1 MKETVRIG
9 CGAGFWGD
17 SPEGPKQLVR
27 RGGIDYL
34 VLDYL
39 AEITMSILARMKA
52 KNPDLGYATDF
63 VGAVMK
69 PLAREIAE
77 KRIRVVT
84 NAGGVNP
91 EACGRALEA
100 VFRDAGVDLKVAVV
114 KGDDLSD
121 RLDRFREAD
130 VREMFSGA
138 PLPERMASVNAYLG
152 AFPIAAALDAGAD
165 VVVTG
170 RCVDSAVTLGPL
182 IHEFG
187 WTPTD
192 FDRLSAGSLAGHV
205 LECGAQVTGGIFTD
219 WRSVADG
226 WDDMGFPIAEC
237 GADGGFVVTKPE
249 GTGGI
254 VSTATVAEQIVYEVG
269 DPAAYVLPDV
279 ACDWSGVHLEQV
291 GPDRVRVSGARGRAP
306 TPSYK
311 VSATYADGYRA
322 TVTMMIAGREA
333 AAKAEAVG
341 RAILARCRRLMAEAG
356 FADFA
361 ETSIEV
367 LGAESS
373 YGAASRARRTREVIL
388 KIGVRHHSRDAL
400 QIFAREIYPAATA
413 MAQGL
418 TGFAGGRPEP
428 QPVIRL
434 FSFLADK
441 ADIPVS
447 VSAST
452 GEEMPVARLPAQRRT
467 RRAARPPLAAERAA
481 VPDTGP
487 RAHVPLIA
495 LAHGRSGDKGDIANI
510 GVLARRPE
518 FVAALRSAL
527 TPQAVRAYFAHYAK
541 GEVERFD
548 WPGLSGMN
556 FMLHQGLGGG
566 GIASLRHDPQGKAL
580 AQILMDFP
588 VAVPAA
594 WLAPAARRLDRNPRR
609 RRRADGQTAMNRHI
623 DTDVES
629 GSRTIPQGPDRQS
642 RRDRLP
648 RHAHAARTGHRFRC
662 DPPPCR
668 DQGAPCPHG
677 RRGGRDHRRHAG
689 RRPSRHRPDRRRGE
703 GLRRRRDPSRLRL
716 PVGER
721 ALRRKP
727 WPTRASP
734 SSVPMPKPS
743 ALMGDKIS
751 ARTFAEAHGV
761 PVAPSVMPSGD
772 LAEFTAA
779 AERIGFPLLIKAA
792 AGGGGKGMSIVRS
805 AAELA
810 EAARIA
816 SSEAQRYFGDGR
828 VYAELYV
835 ERPRHIEVQVLGD
848 GKGGAIHL
856 FERECSVQRRFQKII
871 EEAPAANLPAG
882 LRDEICASAVRLAAA
897 ARYKNAGTVEFILGA
912 DGRFFFLEMNTRLQ
926 VEHPVTEMITGV
938 DLVRAQIEIAAGN
951 GLPLAQAD
959 VRVRGHSIE
968 CRICAED
975 PERGFLPETGTL
987 RYLGVPEAP
996 HLRFENALDT
1006 GQKVT
1011 ADFDPMLAKL
1021 VVHGGD
1027 REPRRSSAASRRW
1040 ANWRCSAS
1048 PPISTTS
1055 PACSTTMPS
1064 APATCTPASSPSTP
1078 RTSPP
1083 ANPPPRRSTRC

>member
-1 MKETVRIG
+1 MRQTVRIG

-27 RGGIDYL
+27 KGGIDYL

-52 KNPDLGYATDF
+52 KSPDLGYATDF

-84 NAGGVNP
+84 NAGGINP

-100 VFRDAGVDLKVAVV
+100 VFREAGVDLKVAVV
-114 KGDDLSD
+114 KGDDLSG
-121 RLDRFREAD
+121 RLDRYREAG

-170 RCVDSAVTLGPL
+170 RCVDSAVVLGPL

-187 WTPTD
+187 WKPAD
-192 FDRLSAGSLAGHV
+192 FDLLSAGSLAGHV

-249 GTGGI
+249 GTGGL
-254 VSTATVAEQIVYEVG
+254 VSPATVAEQIVYEVG
-269 DPAAYVLPDV
+269 DPAAYILPDV
-279 ACDWSGVHLEQV
+279 TCDWSGVRLEQI
-291 GPDRVRVSGARGRAP
+291 GPDRVAVSGARGRAP

-322 TVTMMIAGREA
+322 TVTMMIAGRDA

-341 RAILARCRRLMAEAG
+341 RAILSRCRRLMAESG
-356 FADFA
+356 HADFA
-361 ETSIEV
+361 ETSTEV
-367 LGAESS
+367 LGAESG
-373 YGAASRARRTREVIL
+373 YGAASRTAGTREVIL

-400 QIFAREIYPAATA
+400 QVFAREIYPAATA

-441 ADIPVS
+441 AGIPVS
-447 VSAST
+447 VSLG
-452 GEEMPVARLPAQRRT
+452 GEETPVPVFLPN
-467 RRAARPPLAAERAA
+467 AAPDERPAPAAPTEPATGAPEVGPA
-481 VPDTGP
+481 V
-487 RAHVPLIA
+487 HVPLIA

-518 FVAALRSAL
+518 FAPLLRRQL

-594 WLAPAARRLDRNPRR
+594 WLDAGGPLAGWSEFLA
-609 RRRADGQTAMNRHI
+609 ADGAPT
-623 DTDVES
+623 E
-629 GSRTIPQGPDRQS
+629 GRT
-642 RRDRLP
+642 
-648 RHAHAARTGHRFRC
+648 
-662 DPPPCR
+662 
-668 DQGAPCPHG
+668 
-677 RRGGRDHRRHAG
+677 
-689 RRPSRHRPDRRRGE
+689 
-703 GLRRRRDPSRLRL
+703 
-716 PVGER
+716 
-721 ALRRKP
+721 
-727 WPTRASP
+727 
-734 SSVPMPKPS
+734 
-743 ALMGDKIS
+743 
-751 ARTFAEAHGV
+751 
-761 PVAPSVMPSGD
+761 
-772 LAEFTAA
+772 
-779 AERIGFPLLIKAA
+779 
-792 AGGGGKGMSIVRS
+792 
-805 AAELA
+805 
-810 EAARIA
+810 
-816 SSEAQRYFGDGR
+816 
-828 VYAELYV
+828 
-835 ERPRHIEVQVLGD
+835 
-848 GKGGAIHL
+848 
-856 FERECSVQRRFQKII
+856 
-871 EEAPAANLPAG
+871 
-882 LRDEICASAVRLAAA
+882 
-897 ARYKNAGTVEFILGA
+897 
-912 DGRFFFLEMNTRLQ
+912 
-926 VEHPVTEMITGV
+926 
-938 DLVRAQIEIAAGN
+938 
-951 GLPLAQAD
+951 
-959 VRVRGHSIE
+959 
-968 CRICAED
+968 
-975 PERGFLPETGTL
+975 
-987 RYLGVPEAP
+987 
-996 HLRFENALDT
+996 
-1006 GQKVT
+1006 
-1011 ADFDPMLAKL
+1011 
-1021 VVHGGD
+1021 
-1027 REPRRSSAASRRW
+1027 
-1040 ANWRCSAS
+1040 
-1048 PPISTTS
+1048 
-1055 PACSTTMPS
+1055 
-1064 APATCTPASSPSTP
+1064 
-1078 RTSPP
+1078 
-1083 ANPPPRRSTRC
+1083 